1 MASVCSAPDHLLAVC
16 CCHRDSFAARSGS
29 GVPLSVRLSD
39 FHLRAGAGGWPS
51 ERRSQDFVGARR
63 ILTTGAGGAGVARHS
78 SRLRIR
84 CSETQSAVVSA
95 QARESPKIVCEV
107 CRGLGFFI
115 CDYCKGEKVNVPVK
129 NRNNRFHRRCPTCRA
144 VGVLMCSRCRVFK
157 CVSFPDEDDG
167 SLEKKR

>member
-1 MASVCSAPDHLLAVC
+1 MASVCSPPDHLLAVC
-16 CCHRDSFAARSGS
+16 CCHRDSFAVRNGS
-29 GVPLSVRLSD
+29 AVPVSVRFSD
-39 FHLRAGAGGWPS
+39 FHLRAGGW
-51 ERRSQDFVGARR
+51 R
-63 ILTTGAGGAGVARHS
+63 TTGPGGSGVARHS

-95 QARESPKIVCEV
+95 QATESTKIVCEV

-115 CDYCKGEKVNVPVK
+115 CDYCNGEKVNVPVK

-157 CVSFPDEDDG
+157 CVSFPDEHDG